1 MQDTI
6 FFNEDP
12 PLNEQ
17 GESILCEMNK
27 FDMMALLAE
36 KSPKFAE
43 VLAVDADLNLFQRAW
58 CVAEL
63 DEAHPLGMA
72 QKPFPKEQGHL
83 NDTAIHFA
91 TGGEY
96 EGPED
101 VQQILSKLPNKMAFN
116 QKLHELMFDGNVG
129 LLAAWKK
136 ADVLQQMED
145 LSHVLKWGVSA
156 SVSTMAH
163 SFGAAGLHLRD
174 NADDLKR
181 ADFGLNRTMIT
192 KVFAVSPLACSFIC
206 SNIIQYL
213 GGPAPNFLESNNQVG
228 IFGV

>member
-1 MQDTI
+1 
-6 FFNEDP
+6 
-12 PLNEQ
+12 
-17 GESILCEMNK
+17 
-27 FDMMALLAE
+27 
-36 KSPKFAE
+36 
-43 VLAVDADLNLFQRAW
+43 
-58 CVAEL
+58 
-63 DEAHPLGMA
+63 MA

-91 TGGEY
+91 TGGKY

-101 VQQILSKLPNKMAFN
+101 VQQILSKIPNKMVFN

-192 KVFAVSPLACSFIC
+192 KVFAVSPLACSCIC

-228 IFGV
+228 RFGV